1 MVVKMKHKNGYTI
14 PELLIVV
21 GVLGVI
27 ALVMI
32 TKVSYAFKEIN
43 NPEEQK
49 EVTKSLVEQ
58 ASIAYAKSK
67 KDEYKKESE
76 TYIFAKEVAAAGF
89 LFEKEEYNTMKV
101 KISYHQESNSFQAE
115 VVE

>member
-1 MVVKMKHKNGYTI
+1 MKNKNGYTI
-14 PELLIVV
+14 PELLIIV
-21 GVLGVI
+21 GVLGLI
-27 ALVMI
+27 ALVTI
-32 TKVSYAFKEIN
+32 TKVSFAFSQI
-43 NPEEQK
+43 
-49 EVTKSLVEQ
+49 TKSLVEQ

>member
-1 MVVKMKHKNGYTI
+1 MKEKKGYTI
-14 PELLIVV
+14 PELLIVIGIV
-21 GVLGVI
+21 GVI
-27 ALVMI
+27 ALVAI

-49 EVTKSLVEQ
+49 EVTKALVEQ

-67 KDEYKKESE
+67 KDEYKKDEE
-76 TYIFAKEVAAAGF
+76 TYIFAKEVASSGF

-101 KISYHQESNSFQAE
+101 KITYQKESNTFQAE